1 MSCLKNTGM
10 SDKMLVYMLD
20 SFALLAYLDGE
31 IGMERVKTILEE
43 ATKDQ
48 IRVMLPVINLGEIL
62 YITEREIGLI
72 QAQAAL
78 AAIEQLPI
86 EILPVTR
93 EAVLAAAHIK
103 ANHHIA
109 YADTFVVA
117 AAQEFGATVLTGD
130 PEFQN
135 VEKLVSVEWLD
146 RKA

>member
-1 MSCLKNTGM
+1 M
-10 SDKMLVYMLD
+10 SDKMPIYMLD

-31 IGMERVKTILEE
+31 SGMERVKTILNG

-62 YITEREIGLI
+62 YITEREIGLV

-86 EILPVTR
+86 EILPATR

-109 YADTFVVA
+109 YADAFVVA
-117 AAQEFGATVLTGD
+117 AAQEFRATVLTGD
-130 PEFQN
+130 PEFKN
-135 VEKLVSVEWLD
+135 VEELVPVEWLD

>member
-1 MSCLKNTGM
+1 MPCLKNTGM
-10 SDKMLVYMLD
+10 SDKMPIYMLD

-31 IGMERVKTILEE
+31 SGMERVKTILNG

-62 YITEREIGLI
+62 YITEREIGLV

-86 EILPVTR
+86 EILPATR
-93 EAVLAAAHIK
+93 EAVLAAAPIK

-109 YADTFVVA
+109 YSAAFVVS
-117 AAQEFGATVLTGD
+117 AAQEFRATVLTGD
-130 PEFQN
+130 PEFKN
-135 VEKLVSVEWLD
+135 VEELVPVEWLD